1 MKYFLPT
8 YEQAKEMVTSKG
20 DLVFYETVNYIDGFK
35 ISVFNYRLAQ
45 YMDFVEPVVGKNYK
59 AHELRGLTYV
69 FNADG
74 SLFNR
79 YLLFNKF
86 FNLNQVTESMY
97 DMVKNKKI
105 NSVYNKDDGSLV
117 TFIKL
122 PNGKI
127 IAKTKVGLDNEQVDS
142 VNNLLN
148 KNISDFVNE
157 CLEKDLVTMWE
168 YVSFKNKIVLDYK
181 DSNLIL
187 LKVRNLKTGEY
198 VDVEEFRGRG
208 FDVVRKINQFTDLDS
223 IISWSETAKDVEGV
237 VVTFEDEF
245 MVKIKTQ
252 WYCDRHHLLTEDANR
267 EDYIIRMV
275 LEETI
280 DDIRGQLEP
289 ESDKERLMWIDE
301 IEVIVKDFMKE
312 RIAEVDELITKF
324 DGNIKDFAIRYKKDK
339 NFAVAMNVIRGRV
352 DSYTAVKDWLLN
364 NTKRLEQARSFID
377 RKGFK
382 RK

>member
-8 YEQAKEMVTSKG
+8 YEQAKEMVSSKG
-20 DLVFYETVNYIDGFK
+20 DLVFYETINYVDGFK

-69 FNADG
+69 FNEDG
-74 SLFNR
+74 TLFNR

-97 DMVKNKKI
+97 DAVKNKKI
-105 NSVYNKDDGSLV
+105 KCVYNKDDGSLI

-122 PNGKI
+122 PNDKI
-127 IAKTKVGLDNEQVDS
+127 IAKTKVGLDNEQVEA
-142 VNNLLN
+142 VNVLLKNN
-148 KNISDFVNE
+148 KVISNFVAE

-208 FDVVRKINQFTDLDS
+208 FDVVRKVNQFTDLDS
-223 IISWSETAKDVEGV
+223 IITWAETAKDVEGV
-237 VVTFEDEF
+237 VVTFDDEF

-252 WYCDRHHLLTEDANR
+252 WYCDLHHLIDSINR
-267 EDYIIRMV
+267 EDYVAQMI
-275 LEETI
+275 LNETI
-280 DDIRGQLEP
+280 DD
-289 ESDKERLMWIDE
+289 
-301 IEVIVKDFMKE
+301 VISKLDPKTD
-312 RIAEVDELITKF
+312 IELINWMKDIERKIKKYISERMKDVEILVRNF
-324 DGNIKDFAIRYKKDK
+324 NGSMKDFALEYRKHKD
-339 NFAVAMNVIRGRV
+339 FALAASVLKGV
-352 DSYTAVKDWLLN
+352 DCFTVVK
-364 NTKRLEQARSFID
+364 EFV
-377 RKGFK
+377 RKETSKMGKAKTFLDDIK
-382 RK
+382 